1 MFGYH
6 YVTWWI
12 KVFAMSFITAL
23 VVTIKIIVRWFQ
35 LIAINLMHKR
45 RRRRSLSFSWAWSY
59 RNLAISLQ
67 DISYQSFLSLIQF
80 NFLTRAWGYSQ
91 FNSTSLTAY
100 NKSNQHLRIHFVNH
114 DLWFL
119 QIRKLNSI
127 LLLYCVYYFIQY
139 KNDIYKTILANSFSF
154 RQVILL
160 SSCLIN

>member
-1 MFGYH
+1 MFAFH

-91 FNSTSLTAY
+91 FNGAY
-100 NKSNQHLRIHFVNH
+100 FTVHDKSNKLLSIGFVNH
-114 DLWFL
+114 DLWLRKIQIEMKLSFL
-119 QIRKLNSI
+119 FL
-127 LLLYCVYYFIQY
+127 
-139 KNDIYKTILANSFSF
+139 
-154 RQVILL
+154 
-160 SSCLIN
+160 